1 MRVERRA
8 IDLKTRETCSVTRA
22 KLDTIVNRLVG
33 MLRKPQAQSLF
44 RQMMV
49 TEVMRQSEDPRHV
62 ATADLGGRFAHFA
75 IELRRLLDD
84 EDSGVRTATFEH
96 ERCRSARKRA
106 ADDRHI
112 VIHGEENDAGDR
124 CERQFPADPTTKAV
138 IPSENASPARTE
150 GSR

>member
-1 MRVERRA
+1 MGIERGA
-8 IDLKTRETCSVTRA
+8 IHLKTCETRSVTRA
-22 KLDTIVNRLVG
+22 QLYTIIKRLLG

-96 ERCRSARKRA
+96 ERCRGAGKRA
-106 ADDRHI
+106 ANDRYI
-112 VIHGEENDAGDR
+112 VIHGEENDARSRG
-124 CERQFPADPTTKAV
+124 ERQL
-138 IPSENASPARTE
+138 ARFDAKR
-150 GSR
+150 SYL

>member
-1 MRVERRA
+1 MGIERGA
-8 IDLKTRETCSVTRA
+8 IHLKTCETRSVTRA
-22 KLDTIVNRLVG
+22 QLYTIIKRLLG

-84 EDSGVRTATFEH
+84 EDNCVRTATVEH
-96 ERCRSARKRA
+96 LRSRG
-106 ADDRHI
+106 
-112 VIHGEENDAGDR
+112 VGDR
-124 CERQFPADPTTKAV
+124 
-138 IPSENASPARTE
+138 ASNDCLIVNH
-150 GSR
+150 